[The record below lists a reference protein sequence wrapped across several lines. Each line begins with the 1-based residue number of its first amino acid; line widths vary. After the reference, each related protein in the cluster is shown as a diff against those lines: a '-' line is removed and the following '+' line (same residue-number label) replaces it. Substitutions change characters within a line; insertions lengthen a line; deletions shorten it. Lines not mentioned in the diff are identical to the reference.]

1 MGKGMGIGFA
11 AFMNGLDNGMDM
23 GQKARG
29 IWDANVQRGEIKDG
43 QERAEEARNKDAEAM
58 VKTYEL
64 DGPPVPAEK
73 RSGLGGFVSGM
84 FGSEP
89 EKPKPEMAYEF
100 NGKRYGSMDDAMA
113 EALKE
118 LDSTDVYFDKQ
129 RDQMQKNMLK
139 RTGNAE
145 MSEQFGLFMDDRENR
160 RTMRHGADAYRQL
173 AMGDIGGGIESFN
186 KVLDASGDDWNI
198 IGHEAV
204 NGEDGSLQGY
214 KLSMQGKDGRKWQQN
229 MTPDQMVEYISTH
242 QNPEALFKSIQARKD
257 AAAEAQAKIAADDR
271 KSKWEM
277 MIDDNQHA
285 NNVNRDAVNNQAKD
299 ARQERDHVVQLTR
312 DEKKGQRDIN
322 LAQLKDQLKGGGGK
336 EHPLVKAALAEA
348 RASQKNSIGYDGKVS
363 LDDNAAL
370 NGAVEKVARANGI
383 TVEEYWQRVKEGK

>member
-29 IWDANVQRGEIKDG
+29 IWDANVQRGEIQDG

-64 DGPPVPAEK
+64 DGPPAPTEK
-73 RSGLGGFVSGM
+73 PSGLGGFVSSM
-84 FGSEP
+84 FGSES
-89 EKPKPEMAYEF
+89 EQPKPEMAYEF
-100 NGKRYGSMDDAMA
+100 NGKRYGSMDDARA
-113 EALKE
+113 EALKD
-118 LDSTDVYFDKQ
+118 LDSTDAYFDKQ
-129 RDQMQKNMLK
+129 RDQIQQNILK
-139 RTGNAE
+139 RTGNAG
-145 MSEQFGLFMDDRENR
+145 MSEQFGLFMDDKKNR
-160 RTMRHGADAYRQL
+160 AALRYGADAYRRL
-173 AMGDIGGGIESFN
+173 AMGDVQGGVDAFN
-186 KVLDASGDDWNI
+186 NSLKTGGMDWEI
-198 IGHEAV
+198 TGFDPV
-204 NGEDGSLQGY
+204 NGEDGVVQGY
-214 KLSMQGKDGRKWQQN
+214 NLSIQSKDGRKWQQN
-229 MTPDQMVEYISTH
+229 MTADQMIEYMGTH
-242 QNPEALFKSIQARKD
+242 HNPLSMFQDRQKRND
-257 AAAEAQAKIAADDR
+257 AAAAASAKIAADDR

-285 NNVNRDAVNNQAKD
+285 NNVNRDAANNRAQD
-299 ARQERDHVVQLTR
+299 ARQERDHVVQLAR